1 MFDSISP
8 KRNKFAPSFP
18 MRSKHFIKRYNYK
31 RSSILDAIEH
41 FKHQLTKLDCKSKKS
56 PVLPKEPEKSHKSI
70 NFIELTLSFN
80 QNTPNLSQHSIVS
93 TLPTKSS
100 LPPLRTHPKRQE
112 LKEIDDLICLTK
124 RPAFLQRE
132 SNRRKMS
139 NSKSQKAK
147 QIVPDSS
154 KMLGPKIGRKKIVI
168 SNKYFFDSSSESS
181 SSIVMDP
188 TLLD

>member
-18 MRSKHFIKRYNYK
+18 MRSKHFIKRHNHK

-41 FKHQLTKLDCKSKKS
+41 FKHQLSKIDYKTKKS
-56 PVLPKEPEKSHKSI
+56 PVQAREPEKSHKSI

-100 LPPLRTHPKRQE
+100 LSLLRTHP
-112 LKEIDDLICLTK
+112 
-124 RPAFLQRE
+124 
-132 SNRRKMS
+132 
-139 NSKSQKAK
+139 
-147 QIVPDSS
+147 
-154 KMLGPKIGRKKIVI
+154 
-168 SNKYFFDSSSESS
+168 
-181 SSIVMDP
+181 
-188 TLLD
+188 